1 MGYKPSELGRSLPGW
16 PTLGRSVKVSL
27 RPPYMRLK
35 SRIQKVARILSS
47 RHVNIPS
54 EKRCYS
60 QGYELTGALT
70 PWQNLSDPAPQSSS
84 CRDSNRSSIL
94 VVPWWCGTFLC
105 VAVTAKVT
113 SLGPFDLQATYFPL
127 WSWDSAWSLVE
138 MEQAEAGGMASLCML
153 ELSPS
158 YSRVSTLRGDQ

>member
-1 MGYKPSELGRSLPGW
+1 
-16 PTLGRSVKVSL
+16 
-27 RPPYMRLK
+27 MRLK

-54 EKRCYS
+54 QKRGYS

-70 PWQNLSDPAPQSSS
+70 LWQNLSDPAPQSSS
-84 CRDSNRSSIL
+84 CRDSNRNSIL

-105 VAVTAKVT
+105 VALTAKVT
-113 SLGPFDLQATYFPL
+113 ALGLFDSQATYFPL
-127 WSWDSAWSLVE
+127 RWSDSAWSSVE
-138 MEQAEAGGMASLCML
+138 MEQVEAGGMATLCML

-158 YSRVSTLRGDQ
+158 YSRVSSLRGDQYPSHRKRTRRYQMLRMRGIW